1 MKHLLWLLLLM
12 PAWLQTCLG
21 KETESPRVAVVRVS
35 DATLYL
41 DEIQNALPTG
51 LNSVDSIRFV
61 NSYTENW
68 VKETL
73 LYQAASK
80 NLGQSPEINR
90 MGENNRRS
98 LIIYQYQQQALNEKM
113 ESEVTE
119 ADMAEYYEKTVN
131 RFFSNKNLIKGLFIK
146 VPLSA
151 PGLDKLKIWYK
162 KNDTE
167 SLDNIEKYSY
177 QNASIYEYFHETWT
191 SLDDV
196 MDQIPANIADQEK
209 FLRNNK
215 FLEVEDGNYCYL
227 LFISDYITTGSPQP
241 LDYVSAQIRN
251 ILVNSRKTEF
261 IHQFENDMLEQAKRK
276 GAIKY
281 FSIPVVDTAS
291 AQDLTID
298 PQ

>member
-90 MGENNRRS
+90 MVENYRRS

-119 ADMAEYYEKTVN
+119 ADMAEYYEKNAN
-131 RFFSNKNLIKGLFIK
+131 RFISNKNLIKGLFIK

-209 FLRNNK
+209 YSSIFSLEPSTVIIRLMLRST
-215 FLEVEDGNYCYL
+215 LV
-227 LFISDYITTGSPQP
+227 ITSLSVTMILSS
-241 LDYVSAQIRN
+241 SA
-251 ILVNSRKTEF
+251 
-261 IHQFENDMLEQAKRK
+261 
-276 GAIKY
+276 
-281 FSIPVVDTAS
+281 
-291 AQDLTID
+291 
-298 PQ
+298 